1 VTARVYLWVC
11 ESSGQGTL
19 VCLAKGESSDQGTLG

>member
-11 ESSGQGTL
+11 ESS
-19 VCLAKGESSDQGTLG
+19 DQGTLGWPPTVLK